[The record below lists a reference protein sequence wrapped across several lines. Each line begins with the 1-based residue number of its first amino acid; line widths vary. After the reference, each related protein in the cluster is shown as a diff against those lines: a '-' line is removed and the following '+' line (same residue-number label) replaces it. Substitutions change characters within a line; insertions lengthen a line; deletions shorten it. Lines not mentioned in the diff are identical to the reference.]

1 MATMNI
7 SVPEPMRE
15 WVQQQISGGRY
26 ASSSDYVRDLIRRDQ
41 DKASKLEALQA
52 AIVEGF
58 ESGVSDKT
66 VEDILNE
73 ARANTVKAR

>member
-26 ASSSDYVRDLIRRDQ
+26 ASLSDYVRDLIRRDQ
-41 DKASKLEALQA
+41 DKSSKLAALQA
-52 AIVEGF
+52 AIAEGF
-58 ESGVSDKT
+58 ESGISDKT
-66 VEDILNE
+66 LDDILNE
-73 ARANTVKAR
+73 ARANAVKAR